1 MKNDIALR
9 ADIRSETG
17 ALGSVIIHSPGEE
30 HGMMLPYHTHE
41 WIGSKSP
48 RKNPDYLLFDDI
60 IYTQIAQRQHA
71 CLREVLDKFTQG
83 NCYEVA
89 DMLRSIMADT
99 NTRESIIHDSI
110 ELENRLFNRK
120 IDSERLLD
128 LPPDAL
134 LKTLL
139 SGSIRKDN
147 TATKIFSHPLPNLIF
162 TRDIAAV
169 IGKTVLLTRSNKN
182 VRRRENVLTEH
193 LFSYHS
199 LLKDN
204 TIYNFSRKNPDN
216 SIEGGDIT
224 IYDTDTI
231 CIGISERTSRES
243 IELTLP
249 IIFDEGFR
257 NVIAIDM
264 PKDRSVM
271 HLDTIFTRLGESDAL
286 VYPPIIAKPS
296 YTQRKYLFNSD
307 GTMTESTALLQD
319 ILSDISGRINMI
331 ECGGDDPTNQERE
344 QWTDGA
350 NAFALSPTLSVGY
363 DINTYTLRQ
372 IAESGYNI
380 VTHSEY
386 LDSSFQNKGRSFITI
401 PGSELSRG
409 RGGARCLTLPIMRQ

>member
-9 ADIRSETG
+9 VGIRSEIG

-30 HGMMLPYHTHE
+30 HSMMLPHHTHE
-41 WIGSKSP
+41 WVGSKNP
-48 RKNPDYLLFDDI
+48 QKNPDYLLFDDI
-60 IYTQIAQRQHA
+60 IYTDKAQKQHG
-71 CLREVLDKFTQG
+71 CLRGVLDKFTQG
-83 NCYEVA
+83 NCYEVTE
-89 DMLRSIMADT
+89 MLRSIMVDA
-99 NTRESIIHDSI
+99 NIRESIIHDSI
-110 ELENRLFNRK
+110 DLEKRLFNRK
-120 IDSERLLD
+120 IDSKSLLD
-128 LPPDAL
+128 LPPDSL

-139 SGSIRKDN
+139 SGSIHENDR
-147 TATKIFSHPLPNLIF
+147 ATKIFSHPLPNLIF

-169 IGKTVLLTRSNKN
+169 IGKTVLITRSNKD

-193 LFSYHS
+193 LFSYHN
-199 LLKDN
+199 LLKGN
-204 TIYNFSRKNPDN
+204 TIYNFSRQNPDS

-224 IYDTDTI
+224 IYDTNTI

-249 IIFDEGFR
+249 TIFNEGFR
-257 NVIAIDM
+257 HVIAINM

-271 HLDTIFTRLGESDAL
+271 HLDTIFTRIGESDAL
-286 VYPPIIAKPS
+286 VYAPIISKPS
-296 YTQRKYLFNSD
+296 YTQKKYLFNSD
-307 GTMTESTALLQD
+307 GSMTESTAPLQD

-331 ECGGDDPTNQERE
+331 ECGGNDPTNQQRE

-363 DINTYTLRQ
+363 DINTYTLKQ
-372 IAESGYNI
+372 IAESGYNVI
-380 VTHSEY
+380 THSEY
-386 LDSSFQNKGRSFITI
+386 LDSSFKDKGRSFITI